1 MLDDPNANESLKK
14 NDKDTQKY
22 RVFKQLVNAF
32 YYKHQVQEKVIEHK
46 W

>member
-32 YYKHQVQEKVIEHK
+32 YYKDQVQEEKI
-46 W
+46 